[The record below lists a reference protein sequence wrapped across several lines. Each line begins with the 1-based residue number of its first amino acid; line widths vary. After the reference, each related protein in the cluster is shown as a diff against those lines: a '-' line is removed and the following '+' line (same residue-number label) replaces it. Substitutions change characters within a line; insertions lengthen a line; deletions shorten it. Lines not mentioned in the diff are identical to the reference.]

1 MILRRIIFKEVRA
14 AIRNRQV
21 LLFGLVVAGLLLA
34 ASAVGYVSFDRQR
47 AQMARAQAERRAEW
61 LGQGEK
67 HPHIATHFGTF
78 VFKPKTGLSFFDYG
92 LEAYTGTSVYLEA
105 HYQHEFMFRPAQDYS
120 ALIRFGELS
129 GALVL
134 QVLLPLLIIFLCFGA
149 FTQEKESGTLRLAL
163 SQGVSRRQLAWGKV
177 LAYYGIVL
185 ALLVPTLAVAL
196 GGAFWQAGLPW
207 TGDLARRLVLLAGGY
222 AGYFFGFVC
231 LGVLVSAW
239 ATSSRNALLAL
250 LTVWIGFVIILPK
263 TAAALGDN
271 LHALPSMQAYQ
282 QGISRDMD
290 HGLPG
295 DTTKAGRSARLTRT
309 YLTRYRVDSVQQL
322 PLNVE
327 WVTAQAGEDYLDR
340 VQTLHRDSLRQ
351 TLERQNRLSTYASF
365 ADSYLALRN
374 LSMALTGT
382 DLYASLDFQR
392 QAGAYRL
399 GLIRTLHAD
408 AAQNSK
414 YGQFYE
420 YHPGRALWTA
430 VPDFTYQ
437 LPAVG
442 PALRPYGLEIGAL
455 LLWVLGLPLAL
466 HFSVNRFPL

>member
-1 MILRRIIFKEVRA
+1 MLFRIIFKEIRQAV
-14 AIRNRQV
+14 RNRQV
-21 LLFGLVVAGLLLA
+21 LLFGLVVALLLLA
-34 ASAVGYVSFDRQR
+34 ASAAGYVSFAGQR

-67 HPHIATHFGTF
+67 HPHMATHYGTF

-92 LEAYTGTSVYLEA
+92 LDAYTGTSVYLEA

-149 FTQEKESGTLRLAL
+149 FTQEKESGTLRLLL

-185 ALLVPTLAVAL
+185 ALLVPTLALAL

-207 TGDLARRLVLLAGGY
+207 TPDLARRLALLAAGY

-239 ATSSRNALLAL
+239 ARSSRNALLGL
-250 LTVWIGFVIILPK
+250 LTLWITFVVVLPK

-271 LHALPSMQAYQ
+271 LYPLPSMQAYQ
-282 QGISRDMD
+282 TGISRDVD
-290 HGLPG
+290 QGLPG
-295 DTTKAGRSARLTRT
+295 DTTKAGRTARLQRAM
-309 YLTRYRVDSVQQL
+309 LAQYRVDSVQQL
-322 PLNVE
+322 PLNFD
-327 WVTAQAGEDYLDR
+327 WVAAQAGEDYLDR
-340 VQTLHRDSLRQ
+340 VQALHRDSLRQ
-351 TLERQNRLSTYASF
+351 VLERQNRLSSYASF
-365 ADSYLALRN
+365 LDPYLALRN

-382 DLYASLDFQR
+382 DLYTSLDFQR

-399 GLIRTLHAD
+399 GLMRTLHAD

-420 YHPGRALWTA
+420 YHPGRSLWA
-430 VPDFTYQ
+430 SVPDFNYQ

-442 PALRPYGLEIGAL
+442 PALRHYGTEIGAL
-455 LLWVLGLPLAL
+455 LLWVLVLPLAL
-466 HFSVNRFPL
+466 HLSVNRFPLS

>member
-1 MILRRIIFKEVRA
+1 MLLGRIINKEIRA
-14 AIRNRQV
+14 AVRNRQV
-21 LLFGLVVAGLLLA
+21 LFFGLVVVGLLLA
-34 ASAVGYVSFDRQR
+34 ASAAGYVSFAGQR
-47 AQMARAQAERRAEW
+47 AQMAQAQAQRRAEW

-67 HPHIATHFGTF
+67 HPHMATHYGTF
-78 VFKPKTGLSFFDYG
+78 VFKPKNGLSFFDYG

-105 HYQHEFMFRPAQDYS
+105 HYQHEFMFRPAQDHS

-149 FTQEKESGTLRLAL
+149 FTYEKESGTLRLAL

-185 ALLVPTLAVAL
+185 VLLVPTLALAL

-207 TGDLARRLVLLAGGY
+207 TGDLARRLALLAGGY
-222 AGYFFGFVC
+222 AAYFFGFVC
-231 LGVLVSAW
+231 LGVLISAW
-239 ATSSRNALLAL
+239 ARSSRNALLAL
-250 LTVWIGFVIILPK
+250 LTVWITFVIVLPK

-271 LHALPSMQAYQ
+271 LYTLPSMQAYQ
-282 QGISRDMD
+282 QGISRDVD
-290 HGLPG
+290 NGLPG
-295 DTTKAGRSARLTRT
+295 DTTKAGRTAQLKRATLAR
-309 YLTRYRVDSVQQL
+309 YGVDSEQQL
-322 PLNVE
+322 PLNFD
-327 WVTAQAGEDYLDR
+327 WVAAQDGEDYLDK

-351 TLERQNRLSTYASF
+351 ILERQNRLSSYASF
-365 ADSYLALRN
+365 FDPYLAIRN

-392 QAGAYRL
+392 QAGSYRL
-399 GLIRTLHAD
+399 GLMRILHAD

-420 YHPGRALWTA
+420 YHPGRALWTS
-430 VPDFTYQ
+430 VPDFAYE

-442 PALRPYGLEIGAL
+442 PALQYYGAEIGAL
-455 LLWVLGLPLAL
+455 LLWVLLLPLAL
-466 HFSVNRFPL
+466 HLSVNRFPV